1 MNNLIEKSRA
11 IVENKSRFNENIVSL
26 AVNYLISNDKDFT
39 IDNV

>member
-1 MNNLIEKSRA
+1 MTNIINKSRA
-11 IVENKSRFNENIVSL
+11 IVENKSRFSENVVAL